1 MLVSPD
7 AALIER
13 TLAGDQVA
21 FAQLVGRHHAAVW
34 RTVRRTLANYAD
46 REDAVQEVFLRAFTA
61 LGSFDRTLPFR
72 PWIVRIA
79 TNYCVDELRRRRA
92 RDQLWTELGEEEL
105 ERALTSLTLNG
116 DFDSRFLQSPETYER
131 IAAALLDEL
140 HPKYRVAFVLRELEG
155 KSYSDVAQ
163 AMGTSELTAR
173 VRVARARKMI
183 LKKFKAYLSRSGKD
197 E

>member
-1 MLVSPD
+1 MFVSPD

-13 TLAGDQVA
+13 TLAGDQAA

-92 RDQLWTELGEEEL
+92 RDQLWTDLGEEEL